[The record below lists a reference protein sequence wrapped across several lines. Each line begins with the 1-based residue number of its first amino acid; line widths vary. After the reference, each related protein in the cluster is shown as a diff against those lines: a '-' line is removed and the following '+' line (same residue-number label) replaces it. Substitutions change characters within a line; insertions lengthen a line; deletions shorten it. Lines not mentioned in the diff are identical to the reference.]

1 MTPTDRI
8 EEAPGQ
14 ARIVPRSDVLVVG
27 SGPSGLAAAIA
38 ARREGCSVTLV
49 ERYAYL
55 GGLASGGMVLVLDDM
70 HNGDEVTVQGICM
83 EMIERMAHVGAAVYP
98 PPEDR
103 RQGWDVYD
111 KWARWGAFDFRSH
124 LKPAPIVM
132 AAAFDP
138 DGWKRISNE
147 MLAEAGVDVRLHS
160 WFSRAIVKDG
170 RIRGVIC
177 ETKAGREAMLGGVV
191 IDTTGDLDVAAAA
204 GAKFK
209 EGRYI
214 VSTVF
219 RLGGVDTDEA
229 ERFREEEPEAYA
241 QIDRQAKRVIGG
253 SWNYWWLKTPLPG
266 VVWCNCPHMT
276 GFDALKVEDLTRADF
291 EGRKRIYAFVDF
303 VRANLPGFHNTFVV
317 DGRAAARRAHDPAA
331 PRRVRRHQGGR
342 ARAGPFRRHRGAR
355 ARLLHALR
363 GDAAEGGRR
372 SARRRPA
379 LFGDRVGAEAIA
391 RDPALH
397 VDGPI
402 GGSCGGARAC
412 RRHPGQARRSTRDL
426 RAGARPGRR
435 PGGHPIRQRQ
445 GHGECRV
452 TAPTELPLAGV
463 KVVDFTQVMMGP
475 VATQVLGDFGTDV
488 IKIERPPTGDL
499 SRTSFPN
506 DPAGLTGPVYC
517 SLNRNKR
524 SIVLDTRKEADKD
537 AVLRLLDAADVVVN
551 NFRAGVMERMGFGYD
566 MLSKR
571 NPRLIYAV
579 GTGFGLTGPYAHKGG
594 QDVLAQAM
602 SGVMAR
608 RSDAA
613 LPLSVYS
620 TTFADYSAG
629 MHLVQGVLLAL
640 LQRQKTGRGQL
651 VSVSLLDSM
660 LAAQTQEAA
669 AFMIRGRE
677 VNWGAMPLTGVF
689 ETLDGAL
696 VMVGAFKAD
705 PLRDIGTALDL
716 PALHEDGRFRDHA
729 AQVANKAALH
739 GIFRERFR
747 TGTTAHWIARLEAQ
761 DLLCAPVR
769 TLGEALGDEQ
779 TRVNGMILET
789 ENRVE
794 TVRVVGSPVHLSDA
808 AVSVRIPPAELGQH
822 TAEVLAEIG
831 GARTEKVA

>member
-1 MTPTDRI
+1 MR
-8 EEAPGQ
+8 
-14 ARIVPRSDVLVVG
+14 
-27 SGPSGLAAAIA
+27 
-38 ARREGCSVTLV
+38 
-49 ERYAYL
+49 
-55 GGLASGGMVLVLDDM
+55 
-70 HNGDEVTVQGICM
+70 
-83 EMIERMAHVGAAVYP
+83 
-98 PPEDR
+98 
-103 RQGWDVYD
+103 
-111 KWARWGAFDFRSH
+111 
-124 LKPAPIVM
+124 
-132 AAAFDP
+132 
-138 DGWKRISNE
+138 
-147 MLAEAGVDVRLHS
+147 
-160 WFSRAIVKDG
+160 
-170 RIRGVIC
+170 
-177 ETKAGREAMLGGVV
+177 
-191 IDTTGDLDVAAAA
+191 
-204 GAKFK
+204 
-209 EGRYI
+209 
-214 VSTVF
+214 
-219 RLGGVDTDEA
+219 
-229 ERFREEEPEAYA
+229 
-241 QIDRQAKRVIGG
+241 
-253 SWNYWWLKTPLPG
+253 
-266 VVWCNCPHMT
+266 
-276 GFDALKVEDLTRADF
+276 
-291 EGRKRIYAFVDF
+291 FVDF
-303 VRANLPGFHNTFVV
+303 VRANLPGFQNTFVV
-317 DGRAAARRAHDPAA
+317 DVA
-331 PRRVRRHQGGR
+331 PQLGVRTT
-342 ARAGPFRRHRGAR
+342 
-355 ARLLHALR
+355 RLLR
-363 GDAAEGGRR
+363 GEYVVTKEDVLERVHFPDTVARGRDYYTPYGAMLPKEVDGLLVAGR
-372 SARRRPA
+372 HYSATE
-379 LFGDRVGAEAIA
+379 FGAEAIA

-402 GGSCGGARAC
+402 GGRCGGARAC

-426 RAGARPGRR
+426 RPGARPGRR
-435 PGGHPIRQRQ
+435 SGGHPIRQRQ

-475 VATQVLGDFGTDV
+475 VATQVLGDFGADV

-524 SIVLDTRKEADKD
+524 SIVLDTRKDADKD

-651 VSVSLLDSM
+651 VSVSLLNSM

-669 AFMIRGRE
+669 AFMMRGRE

-705 PLRDIGTALDL
+705 PLRDIGAALDL

-739 GIFRERFR
+739 AIFRERFR
-747 TGTTAHWIARLEAQ
+747 AGTTAHWIARLEAQ

-831 GARTEKVA
+831 GARIEKVA